1 MVPPPTWWLMKTL
14 IKHAETN
21 LFLGRGNKWVKDPQQ
36 AMDFLDEV
44 RARDYCIY
52 RRLSKAVVV
61 ALPAS
66 RSVEPAPAVAP
77 AVPPTENRHDLEI
90 ENMKPKAVRNTTTSK
105 AAVTPAA
112 GRATTPAPTSPVT
125 VASKPVKKSNT
136 AKPVVA
142 RTVSKPVVPVIAAA
156 KPVTA
161 APVPAVA
168 APERTVTAAPSA
180 KPVVTSVA
188 AKIDVGFGNSLFIR
202 GQGDGLSWD
211 KGTPLQCVD
220 ASTWIWSTTGA
231 RGSVV
236 FKLLINDETWS
247 QGEDLVVQAGQKAEV
262 QPVF

>member
-1 MVPPPTWWLMKTL
+1 MVPRPTWWLMKTL

-21 LFLGRGNKWVKDPQQ
+21 LFLGRSNKWVKDPQQ

-52 RRLSKAVVV
+52 RRLAKAVVV
-61 ALPAS
+61 ALPDP

-90 ENMKPKAVRNTTTSK
+90 ENMKPKAVRNTTVSK
-105 AAVTPAA
+105 AKVLPAV
-112 GRATTPAPTSPVT
+112 GRATTPAPAAPKA
-125 VASKPVKKSNT
+125 VASETAKKPNT

-142 RTVSKPVVPVIAAA
+142 KTVSKPVAPVIPAA

-161 APVPAVA
+161 APVTAVA
-168 APERTVTAAPSA
+168 APEKAVVASPSA
-180 KPVVTSVA
+180 RPVVTSVA

-236 FKLLINDETWS
+236 FKLLINDELWS

-262 QPVF
+262 EPVF